1 MAPRRK
7 RMRSRI
13 RDIVKKA
20 RLNKDLSI
28 RAAAKAMEFSAMYLS
43 QIESGKNMPS
53 DKILR
58 KIADFYGL
66 DFFELL
72 NVKLEESVESEKV
85 EDSELRMKVARRL
98 MLMPDEEFN
107 NIAPS
112 IMKDDLEK
120 ER

>member
-1 MAPRRK
+1 
-7 RMRSRI
+7 MRSRI
-13 RDIVKKA
+13 RDFVKNA
-20 RLNKDLSI
+20 RIKKGLSI
-28 RAAAKAMEFSAMYLS
+28 RAAAKEMEFSAMYLS

-58 KIADFYGL
+58 KIAGFYGL

-72 NVKLEESVESEKV
+72 NVKLEESVENEKV

-98 MLMPDEEFN
+98 MLMPDEEFKN
-107 NIAPS
+107 VAPS
-112 IMKDDLEK
+112 IMKDNLEE